1 MPTECEGKRK
11 LFEHTY
17 CQHGIALHHDKHLNN
32 RKILFPKHVEAK
44 THSKLK
50 EYYHSSSQTF
60 ELPEFG
66 VVSEKLKSCQAMFIR
81 KKRKHNMSNIPP
93 NIGITLKTASI
104 NTVE

>member
-1 MPTECEGKRK
+1 VSGENMPTECEGKRK

-50 EYYHSSSQTF
+50 EYSQSSSQTF

-66 VVSEKLKSCQAMFIR
+66 VVSEILEAVRPCSFEKKENITCQTF
-81 KKRKHNMSNIPP
+81 HL
-93 NIGITLKTASI
+93 T
-104 NTVE
+104 